1 MPRLKITQ
9 RQTRPIAIALSL
21 VATAMAASRYIP
33 HPLPPLPHQIDLGVV
48 VLFVP
53 LCALMLALVFQVV
66 AMTLRG
72 AVPRENQPSARAI
85 AHWRE

>member
-48 VLFVP
+48 ILFVP

-66 AMTLRG
+66 IMTLRG